1 MARRASLRATQ
12 FLLISSGSILFL
24 ITSRVDMA
32 WLSGLA
38 DKAENLLNK
47 IDKNTAAVLNK
58 DKYEMPQGHLSEVT
72 WLPPESGLNG
82 STSKTPL
89 LGSSDHIPY
98 AAPTSSLTSV
108 NLLNVAAPKDDAL
121 FTYLNTPDPSPKRNL
136 SADSFK
142 SPSTTSSL
150 LVEHP
155 TDDTDSDLSIQS
167 DRISPTPSH
176 VSIEMIP
183 NALDDKDAEIN
194 GENANLYL
202 YNEVQTLDCENLDN
216 PTTEATQN
224 EHSNA
229 EEHSNVTFYP
239 QPRYKIKS
247 NNLKTENLDNPIDSA
262 NKPKYIRD
270 MERHFEKQNEFLGKQ
285 TDYQKEI
292 VVLNEKLKA
301 MEVEKLEQ
309 SKQIVDLQSV
319 IDRNRQEINS
329 IRSELEQH
337 KARAL
342 KTLQEKENLIAELKS
357 NAPTA
362 MDEATIMELNQLKQ
376 ERDSVREEN
385 QQMCQQLKML
395 REELVNADLNL
406 EKIRQKSAE
415 TNLQNQEILASE
427 RRRRLETEEDMR
439 LHSEEIRSLKD
450 ELISQHNG
458 FSLQLQKQNSEIS
471 RLKLQLSVSATPSN
485 EMDSRIATLTQT
497 LVLKQQAL
505 ECLTTERNAL
515 RLQLEKIEHEYRNA
529 AGNLRRNISYNNIND
544 TDDAK
549 AQVPTFLMETPFDTS
564 VTRRVKRAY
573 SSLDAISIRTG
584 VFLRRYPLAR
594 ILVLI
599 YMALLQLWVLVVLL
613 SQSPEAH

>member
-1 MARRASLRATQ
+1 
-12 FLLISSGSILFL
+12 
-24 ITSRVDMA
+24 MA

-58 DKYEMPQGHLSEVT
+58 DKYEMPHSHLSEVT
-72 WLPPESGLNG
+72 WLSPEAGRPET
-82 STSKTPL
+82 TSKTPL
-89 LGSSDHIPY
+89 LESLSHIPY
-98 AAPTSSLTSV
+98 VAPTSNLTSV
-108 NLLNVAAPKDDAL
+108 NLLNVTAPKEDAL
-121 FTYLNTPDPSPKRNL
+121 FTYLNTPDLSPKRTVE
-136 SADSFK
+136 SFK

-155 TDDTDSDLSIQS
+155 TDDTDSELSIHS
-167 DRISPTPSH
+167 SRASPTPTH
-176 VSIEMIP
+176 MSIEMIP
-183 NALDDKDAEIN
+183 NALDDRDAEIDTED
-194 GENANLYL
+194 GSSYL
-202 YNEVQTLDCENLDN
+202 SNEIQTVHYEDPDKAIPEV
-216 PTTEATQN
+216 TQN
-224 EHSNA
+224 EHDNV
-229 EEHSNVTFYP
+229 EEHLNVSYL
-239 QPRYKIKS
+239 QSRYKVKPNYSQTDNSDNLTDFVENKS
-247 NNLKTENLDNPIDSA
+247 V
-262 NKPKYIRD
+262 PKYTR
-270 MERHFEKQNEFLGKQ
+270 ETEGNSEKQNDLLEKQ
-285 TDYQKEI
+285 ETDQQKEI
-292 VVLNEKLKA
+292 IFLNEKLKSLEA
-301 MEVEKLEQ
+301 EKLEQ
-309 SKQIVDLQSV
+309 SKQIVGLQFV
-319 IDRNRQEINS
+319 IDRNRQELNS
-329 IRSELEQH
+329 VRSELEQH

-342 KTLQEKENLIAELKS
+342 KTLQEKEKLIAELKS
-357 NAPTA
+357 SAPTA

-385 QQMCQQLKML
+385 QQMCQQLRML
-395 REELVNADLNL
+395 REEMINADLNL
-406 EKIRQKSAE
+406 EKIRQKSVE
-415 TNLQNQEILASE
+415 TNLQNQEILTNE
-427 RRRRLETEEDMR
+427 RRRRLEAEEDLR

-450 ELISQHNG
+450 ELIGQGNG
-458 FSLQLQKQNSEIS
+458 YSLQIQKQNSEIS
-471 RLKLQLSVSATPSN
+471 RLRSQLSASATPSS
-485 EMDSRIATLTQT
+485 EVDSRIGTLTQT

-529 AGNLRRNISYNNIND
+529 ACNLRRNISYNNIND

-599 YMALLQLWVLVVLL
+599 YMALLQLWVLVVLF

>member
-1 MARRASLRATQ
+1 
-12 FLLISSGSILFL
+12 
-24 ITSRVDMA
+24 MA

-72 WLPPESGLNG
+72 WLAPESGLNG
-82 STSKTPL
+82 SVSKTPL
-89 LGSSDHIPY
+89 LGSSDHISY

-108 NLLNVAAPKDDAL
+108 NLLNVTAPKEDAL
-121 FTYLNTPDPSPKRNL
+121 FTYLNTPNPSPKRIVE
-136 SADSFK
+136 SFK

-176 VSIEMIP
+176 VSIEMIS
-183 NALDDKDAEIN
+183 NALDDKDTEVN
-194 GENANLYL
+194 CKFMENANLYS
-202 YNEVQTLDCENLDN
+202 YNGDVQTLDCEDLDKS
-216 PTTEATQN
+216 TIGAAQN
-224 EHSNA
+224 EHINT
-229 EEHSNVTFYP
+229 EEHSNVFYP
-239 QPRYKIKS
+239 QPGYKIKS
-247 NNLKTENLDNPIDSA
+247 NNLKVDNLNPIDSVS
-262 NKPKYIRD
+262 KQKYVREMD
-270 MERHFEKQNEFLGKQ
+270 SYLEKQNEFLEKQ

-301 MEVEKLEQ
+301 LEMEKLEQ

-319 IDRNRQEINS
+319 IDRNKQEINS
-329 IRSELEQH
+329 IRSELELH

-342 KTLQEKENLIAELKS
+342 KTLQEKEKLIAELKS
-357 NAPTA
+357 NTPTA

-376 ERDSVREEN
+376 ERDSVRDEN

-395 REELVNADLNL
+395 REELTNADLNL
-406 EKIRQKSAE
+406 EKMRQKLAE
-415 TNLQNQEILASE
+415 TNLQNQEILTNE
-427 RRRRLETEEDMR
+427 RRRRLEAEDDMK

-450 ELISQHNG
+450 ELISQRNG

-471 RLKLQLSVSATPSN
+471 RLKMQLSISATPSN
-485 EMDSRIATLTQT
+485 EMDSRIASLTQT

-564 VTRRVKRAY
+564 VARRMKRAY

-599 YMALLQLWVLVVLL
+599 YMGVLQFWVLVVLFF
-613 SQSPEAH
+613 QSPEAH